1 MRPLVPPSSLSFLL
15 DSQNLL
21 GFSAGVDSVALFF
34 LLLESKIPFDIAIVH
49 YHTRAQAD
57 EEVGY
62 ARELAARYGK
72 RCFVAHAPHFAGDFE
87 RRAREFRMS
96 FFESL
101 IARYGYTRLLLAH
114 QLNDRLEWLL
124 MRLTQ
129 GSGLGNLL
137 GFEESREAGGFAHY
151 DFMEDIW
158 HGELARHDVSPADSA
173 RAELLPESPLYMESS
188 EDSKT
193 YEIIRPLRAL
203 PKAMLRD
210 YCERRGARYF
220 EDSSNADMRILRNY
234 FRHSFCER
242 LIEEFGSGIAR
253 SLELLE
259 LDAQSLRALTRQ
271 QILPLPH
278 LLSQARQAHNAHK
291 ACASQ
296 DSKDSQIS
304 KAVELRARDFRIYAL
319 EMSQYDENA
328 LLLGC
333 DKVFKQCG
341 YVLSGAQRSE
351 IAKSG
356 FNCQIARVVVACNGL
371 DSARNSGLAEQAGGA
386 DEAGEVRAGETSG
399 AGNAGQNLGRVK
411 VFIAPFLF
419 DMYQSVTHQPLP
431 KDFKHF
437 CAQNAVPPKLRS
449 TIYAEFSAW
458 FRESCKQ
465 DMDAFHQ
472 LAKQEKASLF
482 ERFGAKIRNFFTL

>member
-1 MRPLVPPSSLSFLL
+1 M
-15 DSQNLL
+15 
-21 GFSAGVDSVALFF
+21 ALFF
-34 LLLESKIPFDIAIVH
+34 LLLESNIPFDIAIVH

-57 EEVGY
+57 EEVSY
-62 ARELAARYGK
+62 AKELAARYGK
-72 RCFVAHAPHFAGDFE
+72 RCFIAHAPRFAGDFE
-87 RRAREFRMS
+87 RRAREFRMG

-137 GFEESREAGGFAHY
+137 GFEAWREVGGFAQ
-151 DFMEDIW
+151 DFKE
-158 HGELARHDVSPADSA
+158 RADDE
-173 RAELLPESPLYMESS
+173 RAASLPENLETPTLESHLPENFSPKSPLLESLAYAQG

-253 SLELLE
+253 SLELLGR
-259 LDAQSLRALTRQ
+259 DAQSLRALTYQ
-271 QILPLPH
+271 QILPLPY
-278 LLSQARQAHNAHK
+278 LLAHARQAHNAHK
-291 ACASQ
+291 ACARQ
-296 DSKDSQIS
+296 DSKDSKSS
-304 KAVELRARDFRIYAL
+304 KAVEPRARDFRIYAL
-319 EMSQYDENA
+319 EMSHYDENA

-333 DKVFKQCG
+333 DKIFKQCG
-341 YVLSGAQRSE
+341 YVLSGAQRRE

-356 FNCQIARVVVACNGL
+356 FNCQIARVVVACNGR
-371 DSARNSGLAEQAGGA
+371 DFACSPKQTGGA
-386 DEAGEVRAGETSG
+386 DEAGAGRADETSG

-411 VFIAPFLF
+411 VFIVPFLF
-419 DMYQSVTHQPLP
+419 DMYQGVTRQPLP
-431 KDFKHF
+431 KDFKQF
-437 CAQNAVPPKLRS
+437 CARNAVPPRLRS
-449 TIYAEFSAW
+449 TIFAEFSAW
-458 FRESCKQ
+458 ARESCRQ
-465 DMDAFHQ
+465 GRGALHQ
-472 LAKQEKASLF
+472 LAAQERASLF